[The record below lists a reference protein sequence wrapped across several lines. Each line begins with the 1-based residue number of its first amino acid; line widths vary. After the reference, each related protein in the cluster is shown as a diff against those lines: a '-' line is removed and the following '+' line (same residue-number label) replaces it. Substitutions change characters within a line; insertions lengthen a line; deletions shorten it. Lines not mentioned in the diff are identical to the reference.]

1 MSHAKLSRRSL
12 VTSAAALPALA
23 LPAAA
28 VTRTG
33 SKPAEPTAIE
43 KLWVQAKADR
53 REFYIQDRL
62 CDRLEKILEQRMPE
76 PHPSIVWGGP
86 NEPDGLA
93 YWVEGREPPYFKK
106 YIFSG
111 WLKDKVQSASEPK
124 FNKVTKSKNGR
135 ETIHTI
141 VGRSRDD
148 EPFPFTEEQLARRD
162 RLAARLELSRRY
174 ERKLKRMKRQIGL
187 AAAEK
192 KRDAMC
198 ARQVDLYNE
207 ILDMP
212 ATTRRDLAIKLAI
225 YKDYQEDIGAED
237 ILRDVERWVRQPE
250 FLSHLAA

>member
-1 MSHAKLSRRSL
+1 MLNRRTL
-12 VTSAAALPALA
+12 VASAAVLPALA
-23 LPAAA
+23 LPTAA
-28 VTRTG
+28 VPLTG
-33 SKPAEPTAIE
+33 AAPSTEPTAIE
-43 KLWVQAKADR
+43 KLWVQAKACR
-53 REFYIQDRL
+53 REYHIQDRL

-86 NEPDGLA
+86 NEADGLA
-93 YWVEGREPPYFKK
+93 YWVDDREPPYFKK

-124 FNKVTKSKNGR
+124 FDKVTKSKNGR

-141 VGRSRDD
+141 IGRSRDD
-148 EPFPFTEEQLARRD
+148 EPFPFSEEQLALRD

-198 ARQVDLYNE
+198 ARQVELYNE

-212 ATTRRDLAIKLAI
+212 VTTRRDLAIKFAI
-225 YKDYQEDIGAED
+225 YKDYREDIGAEE
-237 ILRDVERWVRQPE
+237 ILRDVERLVRQPE
-250 FLSHLAA
+250 SFSHLAA